1 MAPTTALRM
10 VDIHSSAARL
20 LPKPMLPNAAN
31 SVRMIIRRPKRA
43 ITWVD
48 LSCCDRFG
56 SCAMCQGPDGYA
68 LRGPRDTHR
77 RHTDAAS
84 RDNGS
89 FAPSGEIVG
98 EQRLVERARGA
109 RHHGDAGPARR
120 RSHVLGVDERAQN
133 CQRQIRMTGLDRLI
147 EPIRK
152 LALARQ
158 RAIPLALI
166 IGDAANLPLRQF

>member
-56 SCAMCQGPDGYA
+56 SCAKCQGPDGYA
-68 LRGPRDTHR
+68 LRGRRDTHR

-98 EQRLVERARGA
+98 QQRLVRRARGTM
-109 RHHGDAGPARR
+109 GTL
-120 RSHVLGVDERAQN
+120 VL
-133 CQRQIRMTGLDRLI
+133 LDGAAMCWASTN
-147 EPIRK
+147 
-152 LALARQ
+152 ALKIAS
-158 RAIPLALI
+158 
-166 IGDAANLPLRQF
+166 GKSG